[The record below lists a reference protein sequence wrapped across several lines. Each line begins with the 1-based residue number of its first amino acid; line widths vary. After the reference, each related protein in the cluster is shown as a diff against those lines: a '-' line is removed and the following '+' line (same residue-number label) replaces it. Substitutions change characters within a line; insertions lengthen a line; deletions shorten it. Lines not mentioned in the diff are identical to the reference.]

1 MRVHVAGLD
10 PGGIKARKVT
20 KCSVKCGVWG
30 VTLSLK
36 CANDWTITHL
46 PSGMRV
52 SVYATDRTLSRAE
65 AEDILADMVFLLG
78 ADFAD
83 DLTFWQ
89 DLQDDPV
96 MKKRGQ
102 EAVDAISAALAP
114 GGVRWWDP

>member
-1 MRVHVAGLD
+1 MMRVHVAGLD
-10 PGGIKARKVT
+10 PGGVKARKVT

-30 VTLSLK
+30 VTLALG
-36 CANDWTITHL
+36 CENYWGITHL
-46 PSGMRV
+46 PTGTRV
-52 SVYATDRTLSRAE
+52 SVTDRILSCAD

-83 DLTFWQ
+83 DLTFGQ